1 MLLDLVGQQPPRVAW
16 VCVQLARSR
25 RVECGRTA
33 ACSRLDWPRCN
44 ALRDG
49 VVSALPDG
57 ARAQP
62 QGSGAQASGCRSQK
76 TRSALL
82 LLQKAASWWL
92 VAEPRARRPAPAAD
106 MNPASPL
113 VASGAR
119 LLDPEGPPTSPL
131 APRHESSLVF
141 SLTRPTSRPG
151 TRGRGAPQWRRSS
164 RRPRGSAR
172 RPGRIRGTAICMP
185 ALAGA

>member
-1 MLLDLVGQQPPRVAW
+1 MSPLCANRCAYRGAILELLCYSMLAGQQPPRVAC

-62 QGSGAQASGCRSQK
+62 QGSAVQASG
-76 TRSALL
+76 A
-82 LLQKAASWWL
+82 
-92 VAEPRARRPAPAAD
+92 
-106 MNPASPL
+106 
-113 VASGAR
+113 
-119 LLDPEGPPTSPL
+119 
-131 APRHESSLVF
+131 
-141 SLTRPTSRPG
+141 
-151 TRGRGAPQWRRSS
+151 
-164 RRPRGSAR
+164 
-172 RPGRIRGTAICMP
+172 
-185 ALAGA
+185 

>member
-62 QGSGAQASGCRSQK
+62 KGPGRRPDACTGG
-76 TRSALL
+76 SALL

-92 VAEPRARRPAPAAD
+92 VAGRRAWTRAAD
-106 MNPASPL
+106 ESGVSAVVDRASP
-113 VASGAR
+113 ATR
-119 LLDPEGPPTSPL
+119 
-131 APRHESSLVF
+131 APSNAPHDDRIPSYSILRGES
-141 SLTRPTSRPG
+141 
-151 TRGRGAPQWRRSS
+151 
-164 RRPRGSAR
+164 
-172 RPGRIRGTAICMP
+172 
-185 ALAGA
+185 

>member
-33 ACSRLDWPRCN
+33 ACRSRLDWPRCN

-62 QGSGAQASGCRSQK
+62 QGSAVR
-76 TRSALL
+76 RPVPD
-82 LLQKAASWWL
+82 LQRAPLCCSCKKAASWWL
-92 VAEPRARRPAPAAD
+92 VAVPRVDAPAAD
-106 MNPASPL
+106 VN
-113 VASGAR
+113 G
-119 LLDPEGPPTSPL
+119 D
-131 APRHESSLVF
+131 
-141 SLTRPTSRPG
+141 
-151 TRGRGAPQWRRSS
+151 
-164 RRPRGSAR
+164 
-172 RPGRIRGTAICMP
+172 
-185 ALAGA
+185 